1 MAGGLIMIVSNP
13 KESNTG
19 WSFNHFATINTEAIT
34 NSYGTDVF
42 EPVLQGHT
50 VLLNLVT
57 NTDTSFVNPSEECP
71 VQIEEFLHHL
81 DLTPI
86 LPTLQELYD
95 EEYRFKF
102 PMDAML
108 KTLVYFKLKPY
119 NFLTELWNDLIA
131 TPHLADALGFK
142 HIPDYNTLYH
152 FLIKRL
158 NSKGMKLLLDAF
170 VEANRKE
177 LEKHGI
183 ILGEEIVLDASPIP
197 AKKKDEEADWNG
209 HYEIWCYLWHNLRC
223 MRTGLPLNFHITHG
237 KEDEAPF
244 LAPFVLKLKYLQNI
258 HPIRVY
264 IDGGYAG
271 FENIARMYVFFNI
284 DVVCNIAKD
293 WKYSDL
299 GTEAEIQRRYNK
311 LWKQPYYEPQAD
323 FNYIQYAMMMSDEPR
338 FKQIGMYYRNNILA
352 RYEECPDGYLDYY
365 HFRNRIENNHGTEK
379 RKTEVTN
386 IEAKGIERT
395 TTHIGMHL
403 LALHA
408 IALCRLQNGITTG
421 LTNLAGLI

>member
-1 MAGGLIMIVSNP
+1 MVSTP
-13 KESNTG
+13 EKTNTR
-19 WSFNHFATINTEAIT
+19 WSFNHFATTT
-34 NSYGTDVF
+34 NETTTHFCQTDIF
-42 EPVLQGHT
+42 EKELPNQTPASNDIADG
-50 VLLNLVT
+50 NS
-57 NTDTSFVNPSEECP
+57 DFVNPSEEYP
-71 VQIEEFLHHL
+71 VQIEDFLHHL

-86 LPTLQELYD
+86 LPTLQQLYGED
-95 EEYRFKF
+95 YRFKF

-108 KTLVYFKLKPY
+108 KTLIYFKLKPY
-119 NFLTELWNDLIA
+119 NFLTELWSDLVA
-131 TPHLADALGFK
+131 SPHLADALGFK
-142 HIPDYNTLYH
+142 NIPDYNTLYH

-170 VEANRKE
+170 VEANRRE

-183 ILGEEIVLDASPIP
+183 TLGEEIIQDVSPLP
-197 AKKKDEEADWNG
+197 AKKKDKEADWNG
-209 HYEIWCYLWHNLRC
+209 HYELWCYLWHNLRC
-223 MRTGLPLNFHITHG
+223 MHTGLPLNFHITNG
-237 KEDEAPF
+237 REDEAHF
-244 LAPFVLKLKYLQNI
+244 LAPFILKLTTLQQI

-264 IDGGYAG
+264 IDGGYTG

-284 DVVCNIAKD
+284 DVVCNIDKD

-311 LWKQPYYEPQAD
+311 LWKQPYYQPHAD

-338 FKQIGMYYRNNILA
+338 FKQIGMYHRNNILA
-352 RYEECPDGYLDYY
+352 RYEECPDGYLDHY

-379 RKTEVTN
+379 RKTEITH

-395 TTHIGMHL
+395 TTHIGMHI

-408 IALCRLQNGITTG
+408 IALCRLQHGITTG